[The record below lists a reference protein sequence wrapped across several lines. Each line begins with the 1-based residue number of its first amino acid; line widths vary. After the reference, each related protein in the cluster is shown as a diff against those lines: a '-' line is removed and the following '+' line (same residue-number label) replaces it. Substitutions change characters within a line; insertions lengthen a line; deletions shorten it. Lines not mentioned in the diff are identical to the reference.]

1 MKSKKLNVRFLP
13 LSLSLIIL
21 IGLMAMTLTA
31 CSGNEQHSGEQGTTK
46 ITFDPCSGS
55 KVLTE
60 EISKDGTI
68 TMPANPTWKSDY
80 TFMGWYSDKDY
91 TTEFVN
97 SGLSVDATAYAKWTT
112 AGKTVRT
119 EILDLYEVTE
129 DTSNPEEGWEWNAAS
144 RTLTLSG
151 FTLDTEQLDANDSA
165 VGFVFPKCPK
175 DPNTD
180 GAPRHKH
187 TPDCPTNT
195 LILID
200 GTVNTVDVS
209 RATNEY
215 YSAPF
220 YSNNALTIKS
230 SGSGTP
236 GKLNVTAAQSK
247 DRSIAIY
254 SHGDLTLES
263 GDISGIAGKSI
274 DSSSIGIQAFLGSIY
289 IKGGTITAT
298 GGTCESIADTKAIF
312 SGSFGLKADE
322 IQIDDGTVTA
332 TGGSA
337 KDSLSSGIFGT
348 QGLRLNGGSITAK
361 GDTAAVASFETLTI
375 EGATV
380 NGAAANITEVKDVD
394 PNKKVLHTFV
404 DNNAATM
411 KEVSIQPLN

>member
-1 MKSKKLNVRFLP
+1 
-13 LSLSLIIL
+13 
-21 IGLMAMTLTA
+21 
-31 CSGNEQHSGEQGTTK
+31 
-46 ITFDPCSGS
+46 
-55 KVLTE
+55 
-60 EISKDGTI
+60 
-68 TMPANPTWKSDY
+68 
-80 TFMGWYSDKDY
+80 
-91 TTEFVN
+91 
-97 SGLSVDATAYAKWTT
+97 
-112 AGKTVRT
+112 
-119 EILDLYEVTE
+119 
-129 DTSNPEEGWEWNAAS
+129 
-144 RTLTLSG
+144 
-151 FTLDTEQLDANDSA
+151 
-165 VGFVFPKCPK
+165 
-175 DPNTD
+175 
-180 GAPRHKH
+180 
-187 TPDCPTNT
+187 
-195 LILID
+195 
-200 GTVNTVDVS
+200 TVNTVDVS

-220 YSNNALTIKS
+220 YSNNALIIKS

-322 IQIDDGTVTA
+322 IQIDGGTVTA